1 MTVFEQLS
9 ALQHYLKPFHINN
22 TSIGFVPTMGAL
34 HEGHLSLI
42 KHAKQHCDKV
52 VVSIFVNPTQFGPHE
67 DFDQYPRTIDAD
79 LTLCKQHGVDAVFC
93 PTAST
98 IYPNDTQ
105 TTITLPQLAPLYCGQ
120 RRPQFFNGVTNVV
133 LRLFNIIQ
141 PTHAV
146 FGTKDFQQLVIIK
159 QMVADLFLPITILSA
174 PIVRQSNGLAL
185 SSRNRYL
192 TDQQIQQASSIYKSL
207 VKAQDFAVKHPN
219 HSTQSLIDYMVT
231 FIDPAITIDYVAV
244 VNKQSLQPETVIS
257 PGQQLLVAGVLG
269 STRLI
274 DNISL

>member
-1 MTVFEQLS
+1 
-9 ALQHYLKPFHINN
+9 
-22 TSIGFVPTMGAL
+22 
-34 HEGHLSLI
+34 
-42 KHAKQHCDKV
+42 
-52 VVSIFVNPTQFGPHE
+52 
-67 DFDQYPRTIDAD
+67 
-79 LTLCKQHGVDAVFC
+79 
-93 PTAST
+93 
-98 IYPNDTQ
+98 
-105 TTITLPQLAPLYCGQ
+105 
-120 RRPQFFNGVTNVV
+120 
-133 LRLFNIIQ
+133 LFNIIQ